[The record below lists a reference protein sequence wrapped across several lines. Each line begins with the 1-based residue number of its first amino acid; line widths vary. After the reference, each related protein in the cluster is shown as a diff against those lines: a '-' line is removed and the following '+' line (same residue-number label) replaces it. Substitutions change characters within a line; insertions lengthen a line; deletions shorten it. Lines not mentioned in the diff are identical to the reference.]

1 MFDSLDWLFPTTIVA
16 LLISV
21 PLAIWKVVDIVV
33 WIFSNIKLCVA

>member
-1 MFDSLDWLFPTTIVA
+1 MFEHLDWIFPTTIVA
-16 LLISV
+16 RLISV